1 MKVIETNLHGVVV
14 LEPQVLGDHRGYFFE
29 SYNERRAGIHGLM
42 TRFVQDNE
50 SFSEKAGVLRG
61 LHYQIGEHAQTKLV
75 RVASG
80 SIFDVAVD
88 IRKGSSTFGRWFGTV
103 LSAQNKRQL
112 YIPKGM
118 AHGFCTL
125 EEGTT
130 VLYKA
135 DSFYHAASDRGIRW
149 DDPHLAI
156 DWPVDVPILSGKDES
171 LPGWEDADFE

>member
-1 MKVIETNLHGVVV
+1 MKVIETDLHGVVV
-14 LEPQVLGDHRGYFFE
+14 LEPLLFGDHRGYFFE
-29 SYNERRAGIHGLM
+29 SYNERTAGIHGL
-42 TRFVQDNE
+42 TARFVQDNE

-61 LHYQIGEHAQTKLV
+61 LHYQIGEDAQAKLV

-88 IRKGSSTFGRWFGTV
+88 IRKGSETFGRWFGTV
-103 LSAQNKRQL
+103 LSARNKRQL
-112 YIPKGM
+112 YVPKGM

-125 EEGTT
+125 EDETT

-171 LPGWEDADFE
+171 LPSWEDANFE